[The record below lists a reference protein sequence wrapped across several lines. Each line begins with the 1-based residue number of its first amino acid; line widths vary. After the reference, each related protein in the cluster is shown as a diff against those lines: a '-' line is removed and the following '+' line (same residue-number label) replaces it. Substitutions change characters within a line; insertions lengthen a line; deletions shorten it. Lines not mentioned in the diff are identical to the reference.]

1 MPPRDRRTDQ
11 HRTELGYGRLS
22 LRPKLTTLERFRELC
37 AESGY
42 TPTEMFDALVNADW
56 ATLPRASKRRR

>member
-11 HRTELGYGRLS
+11 HREALGYGRLS
-22 LRPKLTTLERFRELC
+22 LRPRLDTLERFRELC

-56 ATLPRASKRRR
+56 DTLPRSKKRCR